1 MTWNIRDVQGPKPDK
16 APPRAT
22 GPSAAAGLL
31 ETATPRVALALEL
44 AAEPEAD
51 WTPSPELRRE
61 LAHAGLIDDQT
72 WAAYRRLLTRG
83 LIAE

>member
-1 MTWNIRDVQGPKPDK
+1 MTWHARDLGKPAASPGNIINTADDIPQP
-16 APPRAT
+16 ALA
-22 GPSAAAGLL
+22 
-31 ETATPRVALALEL
+31 ATPRVALAAQL

>member
-1 MTWNIRDVQGPKPDK
+1 VTVTWNIRDLGKPATPADPL
-16 APPRAT
+16 APLPPT
-22 GPSAAAGLL
+22 P
-31 ETATPRVALALEL
+31 EATPRVALEALL
-44 AAEPEAD
+44 AATPDDA

-61 LAHAGLIDDQT
+61 LAHAGLIDDTT